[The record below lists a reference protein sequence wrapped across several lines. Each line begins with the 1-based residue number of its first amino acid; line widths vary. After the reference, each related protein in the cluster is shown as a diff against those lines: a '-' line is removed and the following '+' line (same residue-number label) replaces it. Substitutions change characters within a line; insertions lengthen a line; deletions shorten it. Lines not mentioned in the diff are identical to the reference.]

1 MKRMKR
7 IYCTIAFILAGY
19 LAFAQENDFTQYY
32 LNLPS
37 VNPGFTGMNEYMDL
51 RSGIREGWNN
61 FGIKNNNGY
70 LSAYT
75 ALGNANRSGRKNNS
89 FRISNP
95 TLFDEVQTDKKFRRR
110 MGLGGM
116 LSQRTVGPYKSVTES
131 INFAYHLPVSNK
143 LSFSLGTK
151 VGHMNQRIDFT
162 GLTVRDDVNDVF
174 YNSLIAANQ
183 GTQNTVT
190 IDFGALLYSNRFY
203 FGVSTNN
210 LVAERLNG
218 EFLFD
223 LNDGMRYRIQTG
235 AFFSVSSEWSLSPA
249 VTAIYAE
256 GYDLQW
262 SATMRMRYKDLLF
275 VGAGLEPDS
284 KMSLLLGLSTTYL
297 SIGYSYDVYTS
308 SLNNFN
314 ANTHEIVLGLTLFN
328 KYKLKPSFW

>member
-7 IYCTIAFILAGY
+7 ICYTIALILAGY
-19 LAFAQENDFTQYY
+19 GAFAQENDFTQYH
-32 LNLPS
+32 LNLPAI
-37 VNPGFTGMNEYMDL
+37 NPGFTGMNEYMDL

-70 LSAYT
+70 FSAYT
-75 ALGNANRSGRKNNS
+75 ALGNASRSGRKNNS
-89 FRISNP
+89 LRISNP
-95 TLFDEVQTDKKFRRR
+95 GLFDEIQTDKKFRRR

-116 LSQRTVGPYKSVTES
+116 VSQRTVGPYKSVTES
-131 INFAYHLPVSNK
+131 VNFAYHLPVSSK
-143 LSFSLGTK
+143 LSVSLGTK

-174 YNSLIAANQ
+174 YNSLVAANQ

-190 IDFGALLYSNRFY
+190 VDFGALLYSNRFY
-203 FGVSTNN
+203 VGVSTNN

-223 LNDGMRYRIQTG
+223 MNDGMRYRFQTG
-235 AFFSVSSEWSLSPA
+235 AFFPVSSELSLSPA

-256 GYDLQW
+256 GYDFQW
-262 SATMRMRYKDLLF
+262 SATMRMRYKELLF

-284 KMSLLLGLSTTYL
+284 KISVLLGVSTTNL

-314 ANTHEIVLGLTLFN
+314 ANTHEIVLGLALFN
-328 KYKLKPSFW
+328 KFKLKPRFW

>member
-1 MKRMKR
+1 MKIMRQVC
-7 IYCTIAFILAGY
+7 CTIALILAGY
-19 LAFAQENDFTQYY
+19 WAIAQENDFTQYY

-37 VNPGFTGMNEYMDL
+37 LNPGFTGMNEYMDV
-51 RSGIREGWNN
+51 RSGVREGWNN
-61 FGIKNNNGY
+61 FGINNSNIY

-89 FRISNP
+89 FRTSNP
-95 TLFDEVQTDKKFRRR
+95 AIFNELQSDKNFRRR

-116 LSQRTVGPYKSVTES
+116 LTQRTVGPYKSITES
-131 INFAYHLPVSNK
+131 VNFAYHLPMSSK
-143 LSFSLGTK
+143 LSVSLGTR
-151 VGHMNQRIDFT
+151 VSHMNQRIDFA

-174 YNSLIAANQ
+174 YNSLITANQ

-190 IDFGALLYSNRFY
+190 VDFGALLYSNRFY
-203 FGVSTNN
+203 FGVSSNN

-235 AFFSVSSEWSLSPA
+235 AFFPLSSDLSLAPA
-249 VTAIYAE
+249 VTAIYAD
-256 GYDLQW
+256 GYDLRW
-262 SATMRMRYKDLLF
+262 SATMRMRYKELLF

-284 KMSLLLGLSTTYL
+284 KISILLGVSTTYL
-297 SIGYSYDVYTS
+297 SIGYSYDMYTS

>member
-1 MKRMKR
+1 MIKLNRLF
-7 IYCTIAFILAGY
+7 CTLTFILTGY
-19 LAFAQENDFTQYY
+19 CAVSQENDFTQNY

-75 ALGNANRSGRKNNS
+75 ALGNASRSGRKNNS
-89 FRISNP
+89 LRISNP
-95 TLFDEVQTDKKFRRR
+95 TLFDEVQKDKKFRRR

-116 LSQRTVGPYKSVTES
+116 LSQRTVGPYRSVTES
-131 INFAYHLPVSNK
+131 VNFAYHLPVSSK
-143 LSFSLGTK
+143 LSLSLGTK

-183 GTQNTVT
+183 GVQNTVT

-223 LNDGMRYRIQTG
+223 LNDGLRYRIQTG
-235 AFFSVSSEWSLSPA
+235 IFFPVSSDWSLSPA

-256 GYDLQW
+256 GYSLQW
-262 SATMRMRYKDLLF
+262 SATMRLRYKELLF

-284 KMSLLLGLSTTYL
+284 KLSLLVGLSTTYL